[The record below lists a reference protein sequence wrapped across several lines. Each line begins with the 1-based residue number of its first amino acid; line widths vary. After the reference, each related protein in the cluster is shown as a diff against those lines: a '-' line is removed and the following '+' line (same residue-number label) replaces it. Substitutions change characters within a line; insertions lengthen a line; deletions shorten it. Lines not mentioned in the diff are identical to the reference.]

1 MTRILIVGIGGV
13 GGYFGGLL
21 ARAFQDSD
29 TVQVSFLA
37 RGAHLEAIRE
47 HGLEVVKGEKTS
59 TARPAT
65 ATDDASGL
73 DVMDYILLCTKTY
86 DLEATIRSLQGCV
99 RDDTVIL
106 PLLNG
111 VDSKER
117 IEQVYPRN
125 LVCNGCAYIIS
136 RLTEPGRIENTGL
149 VETLHFGVQ
158 DKDDPRLSR
167 LEQLF
172 REAGI
177 EATCHMDI
185 LPVIWEKFIF
195 ISSVATS
202 TSYYDMPTR
211 EILEEEERRT
221 ALNGLLREVYSLA
234 KAKHIH
240 VSEETI
246 QEALDRLASLPLD
259 ATSSMHSDFTGG
271 KRETE
276 LESLTGYVVQE
287 SRSYGLDTPF
297 FDMMYAALKQRS

>member
-1 MTRILIVGIGGV
+1 MAGIGGV

-21 ARAFQDSD
+21 ARAFQGSD
-29 TVQVSFLA
+29 TVRVSFFA
-37 RGAHLEAIRE
+37 RGEHLDAIRSG
-47 HGLEVVKGEKTS
+47 GLEVVKGEETW
-59 TARPAT
+59 TARPAQ
-65 ATDDASGL
+65 ATDDPAALGP
-73 DVMDYILLCTKTY
+73 MDYILLSTKTY
-86 DLEATIRSLQGCV
+86 DLDTVIRSL
-99 RDDTVIL
+99 RDCITEDTVIL

-111 VDSKER
+111 VDSKAR
-117 IEQVYPRN
+117 IGRLYPRN

-136 RLTEPGRIENTGL
+136 RRTEPGRIENTGL

-158 DKDDPRLSR
+158 DSDDPRLTY

-172 REAGI
+172 RQAGI
-177 EATCHMDI
+177 EATRHRDI

-211 EILEEEERRT
+211 EILEDEERRT
-221 ALNGLLREVYSLA
+221 ALNGLLREVYTLA
-234 KAKHIH
+234 KAKQVN

-259 ATSSMHSDFTGG
+259 ATSSMHSDFMSG

-276 LESLTGYVVQE
+276 LESLTGYVVEE
-287 SRSYGLDTPF
+287 SRTYGLRTPF
-297 FDMMYAALKQRS
+297 FDMMYASLRERR